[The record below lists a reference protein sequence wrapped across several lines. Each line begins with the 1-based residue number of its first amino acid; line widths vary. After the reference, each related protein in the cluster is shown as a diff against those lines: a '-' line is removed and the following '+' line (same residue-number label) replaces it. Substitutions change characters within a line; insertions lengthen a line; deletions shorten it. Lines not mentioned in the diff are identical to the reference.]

1 MSVNFTEYYVQLIN
15 KRTGSVIDD
24 DSGVYNVLTA
34 GSPVEATIYSDDK
47 GTSGSNPGT
56 MTDGIVQF
64 WTASSVS
71 SVDISIYTANGEA
84 LFLQGVTADQHRA
97 EVDVDKME
105 QTLVIPF
112 LANDNS
118 ELDTGFTLNGNV
130 LIEDVMLK
138 VVTVD
143 AGETIDVG
151 TDGTTTNDPNGLI
164 AAALVSAAGYIEL
177 NPQITGGSNID
188 HVGTNFVGELLA
200 TSIVGADAVATVGG
214 QTRLKT
220 LVASTETDCNITYTG
235 SAGSDTAAGYIMLQ
249 LRKLL

>member
-1 MSVNFTEYYVQLIN
+1 MGVNFKEYHMQLIN

-24 DSGVYNVLTA
+24 DSGVYNVLAA

-47 GTSGSNPGT
+47 GTSASNPAT
-56 MTDGIVQF
+56 MTNGTLLF
-64 WTASSVS
+64 YTASSVT

-84 LFLQGVTADQHRA
+84 VFLQGVTSNQQRV
-97 EVDVDKME
+97 EIDVDKME

-177 NPQITGGSNID
+177 NPQITGGTNID
-188 HVGTNFVGELLA
+188 YVGTNFVGELLA
-200 TSIVGADAVATVGG
+200 TSITGADAVATVGG

-220 LVASTETDCNITYTG
+220 LVADTETDCNITYTG

>member
-1 MSVNFTEYYVQLIN
+1 MSVNFKEFYVQLIN
-15 KRTGSVIDD
+15 KRTGSVIND
-24 DSGVYNVLTA
+24 DSGVYNVLAA

-151 TDGTTTNDPNGLI
+151 LDGTTTNDPNGLI
-164 AAALVSAAGYIEL
+164 TAALVSAAGYIEL
-177 NPQITGGSNID
+177 NPQITGGTNID
-188 HVGTNFVGELLA
+188 FVGTNFVGELLA

-220 LVASTETDCNITYTG
+220 LVASTETDANITYTG